1 MSTSESP
8 AERLHRSLTAEEEAS
23 IVRAAFELDVFL
35 AGQEGRQALAMLAEK
50 QRHLIFGVDGPDSG
64 MSIVYFIDAAGIQ
77 ISVETDGMWVM
88 YASKSSVPAPVI
100 RPTSSRKAVEMFFRR
115 QNREPGEVLTWL
127 REKIELLRQPK
138 ESHRRRSARNK

>member
-1 MSTSESP
+1 MTTSESP
-8 AERLHRSLTAEEEAS
+8 IERLYRVLTTEEEVS
-23 IVRAAFELDVFL
+23 IVQAASELDAFL
-35 AGQEGRQALAMLAEK
+35 AGEEGRQALALLAEK
-50 QRHLIFGVDGPDSG
+50 RRHFIFGVDGPDSG

-77 ISVETDGMWVM
+77 TSVEATGMWIM
-88 YASKSSVPAPVI
+88 YASKSSVPTPVI

-138 ESHRRRSARNK
+138 KSRRRGVRNR